1 MKKVLNINMRGII
14 LTIEEDAFQKLT
26 DYLESINDHFKT
38 IKGYEDIM
46 SDIETRIAELF
57 QIKLKG
63 NKAAITIEDVDEVI
77 SVMGHPSDFNLDE
90 EETATASPG
99 TYQKKRKRLFRDV
112 DNRMIAGVCAGLGAY
127 FNIDLVWFRIA
138 FVVALFL
145 GGSSILVYLILWVV
159 IPPARTLSEKL
170 EMQGDPVTI
179 ENIENAFKEEMSG
192 LKDKLNDLTKQAK
205 ETFQKK

>member
-14 LTIEEDAFQKLT
+14 ITIEEDAFQKLSN
-26 DYLESINDHFKT
+26 YLDSINSHFKT
-38 IKGYEDIM
+38 KKGYEDIM

-57 QIKLKG
+57 QQKLKDG
-63 NKAAITIEDVDEVI
+63 KQSISMEDVEEII

-90 EETATASPG
+90 EEYTATAAE
-99 TYQKKRKRLFRDV
+99 TYKRKQKRLFRDM

-127 FNIDLVWFRIA
+127 FNIDLVWFRVA
-138 FVVALFL
+138 FVAALFL

-179 ENIENAFKEEMSG
+179 ENIENAFKEEVSG